1 MKDVLLAQLR
11 SRPSRLIATTIAVIV
26 AVAFVVVTLSL
37 GGAFTSTMR
46 QAFAEILKN
55 SDVQISCQE
64 SALQS
69 AADAGGQGAAGGQ
82 GEAGG
87 EDGAAPRDLPTCE
100 DVAAKVRDVDGVA
113 ALGVVNNSALE
124 VRHAGERT
132 HVQAFPLIDADVRWQ
147 TMDRG
152 SWPEADNQI
161 ALDADSAELL
171 KVDVGDSMEVAPI
184 GQDQQGTQ
192 VAVVGVFSTSGFSF
206 PQAVVPAAE
215 QSWSGPT
222 FDSVTRIIVKAAP
235 GVGAA
240 TLIDRLQAAQLLP
253 AGVSAADAPNALTFL
268 TVDQAVEKELEQ
280 FTTGTGILTGIATAF
295 ALIAVV
301 VAGIVITLTFQ
312 VLVVQ
317 RTRELALLRCIGAE
331 GGQVRRLVLGEAAIV
346 GLVSSAIGALVG
358 AGLVMWTFPML
369 QLTPEFADTYVPML
383 AGLAIGVVLTVIC
396 ALGPARRATRVAPLA
411 ALRPMDVAPVRSR
424 RGIVRLILGLLL
436 TGAGAAAAVAGI
448 VKESLIIAMPGGMA
462 LFVGLIMLYV
472 YVVPP
477 LLRVLSA
484 GWAKRRAPSEL
495 AAANAQRNPGRTAA
509 TAAALVVGIGLVTT
523 VITGRY
529 SLENSLSQTLSERRP
544 VDLIAQSTEFSDAQL
559 RDIANLN
566 GVAKAVGV
574 EVARGYLGSGTILP
588 VPPESEGGR
597 GSEGATGT
605 EGQAGPEENP
615 EQGAAAG
622 GPGSEGGDAEGA
634 AGEGA
639 GSETESSDEQVA
651 TPVAV
656 FGMTPEAYDVARSRV
671 ARPEA
676 GELGVRSISAVD
688 GASDGKGELR
698 FLPAEVAADPRANPG
713 EQAVGK
719 HYTLIEGRGPDQA
732 SVWLDASEL
741 SSLTSEHDIAVTRG
755 AIIIKLDDDV
765 DTRQLNKIASAIRGS
780 GENVQLD
787 GGAFERIRYLSIL
800 DTMMYVVLGL
810 LGAAVAISII
820 GVSNTLALSVLERTQ
835 ESGLLRA
842 LGFTRGQMRAM
853 LSVEALLIALAAAV
867 GGLALGIFEGWL
879 GIRALA
885 AETGFDLGLSLPWGW
900 LAGIFAVAVIASL
913 IASVLPARTAAKTSP
928 IQAMVAE

>member
-1 MKDVLLAQLR
+1 MKDVLLTQLR

-87 EDGAAPRDLPTCE
+87 EDGAAPRELPTCE

-192 VAVVGVFSTSGFSF
+192 VAVVGVFSKSGFSF

-253 AGVSAADAPNALTFL
+253 AGVSAADAPDALTFL

-472 YVVPP
+472 YMVPP

-544 VDLIAQSTEFSDAQL
+544 VDLIAQSNEFSDAQL
-559 RDIANLN
+559 RDIANLD
-566 GVAKAVGV
+566 GVAQAVGV

-588 VPPESEGGR
+588 VRPESEGVP
-597 GSEGATGT
+597 GSEGQPGA
-605 EGQAGPEENP
+605 EENP

-656 FGMTPEAYDVARSRV
+656 FGMTPEAYDVGRSRV

-698 FLPAEVAADPRANPG
+698 FLPADAAADPRANPG
-713 EQAVGK
+713 EQAVGMQ
-719 HYTLIEGRGPDQA
+719 YTLVEGRGPDQA
-732 SVWLDASEL
+732 SVWLNASEL

>member
-69 AADAGGQGAAGGQ
+69 AGDAGGEGDAGGV
-82 GEAGG
+82 GDAGG

-132 HVQAFPLIDADVRWQ
+132 HVRAFPLIDADVRWQ

-192 VAVVGVFSTSGFSF
+192 VAVVGVFSKSGFSF
-206 PQAVVPAAE
+206 PQAVVPAVE

-253 AGVSAADAPNALTFL
+253 AGVSAADAPDALTFL

-383 AGLAIGVVLTVIC
+383 AGLAIGVVLTMIC

-424 RGIVRLILGLLL
+424 RGIVRLILGWLLP
-436 TGAGAAAAVAGI
+436 GAGAAAAVAGI

-529 SLENSLSQTLSERRP
+529 SLENSLSQTLSEQRP

-559 RDIANLN
+559 RDIANLD

-588 VPPESEGGR
+588 VPPESEGVR
-597 GSEGATGT
+597 GS

-615 EQGAAAG
+615 EQGAGAG
-622 GPGSEGGDAEGA
+622 GPGAEGGDA
-634 AGEGA
+634 EGA

-765 DTRQLNKIASAIRGS
+765 DTRQLNKIASAIWGS

>member
-69 AADAGGQGAAGGQ
+69 AGDAGGEGDAGGV
-82 GEAGG
+82 GDAGG

-192 VAVVGVFSTSGFSF
+192 VAVVGVFSKSGFSF
-206 PQAVVPAAE
+206 PQAVVPAVE

-253 AGVSAADAPNALTFL
+253 AGVSAADAPDALTFL

-280 FTTGTGILTGIATAF
+280 FTTGTGMLTGIATAF

-383 AGLAIGVVLTVIC
+383 AGLAIGVVLTMIC

-559 RDIANLN
+559 RDIANLD

-588 VPPESEGGR
+588 VPPESEGVR
-597 GSEGATGT
+597 GS

-615 EQGAAAG
+615 EQGAGAG
-622 GPGSEGGDAEGA
+622 GPGAEGGDA
-634 AGEGA
+634 EGA

-671 ARPEA
+671 ARPET

-719 HYTLIEGRGPDQA
+719 QYTLIEGRGPDQA